1 MQERHRFSNESV
13 ILRRVPR
20 FTGGERMEKGR
31 RYVVQILYS
40 NPISTSDQVKLD
52 PSIEV
57 SDNRTF
63 SSLASKRDGAS
74 EASTSSTMNLCS
86 PIIQVTFFTILAELR
101 PVAQRNSRHW
111 ENSFVASAK
120 ETNYKTNCMQYG
132 LCSCVLDR
140 NNWWSWFQVLHSN
153 GWPSTRAW
161 PEVLW

>member
-40 NPISTSDQVKLD
+40 NPISTSDQIKLD

-63 SSLASKRDGAS
+63 SSLASERDGAS

-86 PIIQVTFFTILAELR
+86 PIIRVTFFTTLAESSQ
-101 PVAQRNSRHW
+101 VA
-111 ENSFVASAK
+111 
-120 ETNYKTNCMQYG
+120 
-132 LCSCVLDR
+132 
-140 NNWWSWFQVLHSN
+140 
-153 GWPSTRAW
+153 
-161 PEVLW
+161 